1 MSADLDIMIFRSI
14 SELVKYL
21 DDKISEIERKLEDI
35 SKMLESV
42 KDRKS
47 KYERIKKLVEE
58 ISGEASATLSTT
70 IYISGL
76 RVIID
81 PKPVDEYE
89 VLESVYKALS
99 DKLNV
104 LKRIRDVV
112 DTYLG
117 KYLNEEGINIIVE
130 FRADVPI
137 KIMLKM

>member
-1 MSADLDIMIFRSI
+1 MSADLDIVIFKSI
-14 SELVKYL
+14 SELIKHL
-21 DDKISEIERKLEDI
+21 DDKISEIERKLEDL

-47 KYERIKKLVEE
+47 KYERLKKLVEE
-58 ISGEASATLSTT
+58 ISGETSATLSTT

-81 PKPVDEYE
+81 PKPVDEYD
-89 VLESVYKALS
+89 VLESVYRALS

-104 LKRIRDVV
+104 LKRIRDVIE
-112 DTYLG
+112 TYLG
-117 KYLNEEGINIIVE
+117 KYLNEEDMNIIVE
-130 FRADVPI
+130 FRADVPV

>member
-1 MSADLDIMIFRSI
+1 MIFRSI

>member
-1 MSADLDIMIFRSI
+1 MIFRSI

-21 DDKISEIERKLEDI
+21 DDKISEIERKLEDV
-35 SKMLESV
+35 SKMLEAV

-58 ISGEASATLSTT
+58 ISGETSATLSTT

-89 VLESVYKALS
+89 ILESVYKALS

-112 DTYLG
+112 ETYLG